1 MKAVFALIS
10 RNRKLFFKDRGM
22 FFSALITPGILIL
35 LYATFL
41 ANVYRDSFVSAI
53 PDMITISDKLVD
65 GTVAAQLAAALLA
78 VSCVTVTF
86 CVNLTMVQDRANGTR
101 KDFNVSPISKASW
114 VFFIYCS
121 QFPAGEW
128 ACACIMPWLY
138 VQNGLVYE
146 RCRCILGSS
155 R

>member
-78 VSCVTVTF
+78 ADCSPSLRRFHGAYDFSTEKFRRYLADTTV
-86 CVNLTMVQDRANGTR
+86 L
-101 KDFNVSPISKASW
+101 S
-114 VFFIYCS
+114 
-121 QFPAGEW
+121 AG
-128 ACACIMPWLY
+128 
-138 VQNGLVYE
+138 
-146 RCRCILGSS
+146 RCRNLKSACKLRIKIHTRHLRSFPLRITDPGLSVEN
-155 R
+155 

>member
-10 RNRKLFFKDRGM
+10 RNRKLFLKTEEC
-22 FFSALITPGILIL
+22 FSALITPGILIL

-101 KDFNVSPISKASW
+101 KDFNVSPISKA
-114 VFFIYCS
+114 
-121 QFPAGEW
+121 Q
-128 ACACIMPWLY
+128 LY
-138 VQNGLVYE
+138 
-146 RCRCILGSS
+146 LGYFYLL
-155 R
+155 

>member
-53 PDMITISDKLVD
+53 PDMITISDKLID
-65 GTVAAQLAAALLA
+65 GTVAAQLAAALLG
-78 VSCVTVTF
+78 SQLCD
-86 CVNLTMVQDRANGTR
+86 CDILRESYDGTGPGKR
-101 KDFNVSPISKASW
+101 NK
-114 VFFIYCS
+114 
-121 QFPAGEW
+121 
-128 ACACIMPWLY
+128 
-138 VQNGLVYE
+138 E
-146 RCRCILGSS
+146 RF
-155 R
+155 

>member
-1 MKAVFALIS
+1 MSIYEYDKEFEEKKLRKAEFEYGQHELLKTQIQKKLAKGKSINEFADALEGSPLVIQKFVDELEYEKAHSELI
-10 RNRKLFFKDRGM
+10 
-22 FFSALITPGILIL
+22 
-35 LYATFL
+35 
-41 ANVYRDSFVSAI
+41 
-53 PDMITISDKLVD
+53 
-65 GTVAAQLAAALLA
+65 
-78 VSCVTVTF
+78 
-86 CVNLTMVQDRANGTR
+86 
-101 KDFNVSPISKASW
+101 
-114 VFFIYCS
+114 FFIYCS